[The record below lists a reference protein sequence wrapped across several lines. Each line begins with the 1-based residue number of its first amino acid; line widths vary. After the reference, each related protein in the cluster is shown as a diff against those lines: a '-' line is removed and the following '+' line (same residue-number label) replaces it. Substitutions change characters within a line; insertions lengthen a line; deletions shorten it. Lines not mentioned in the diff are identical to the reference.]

1 MVDILTH
8 LHKYVPYKEFTREV
22 PIPSLVEAVPEE
34 TATVCKTLFGGD
46 QLTAARARGAITA
59 MSNATTTAKRLKGLI
74 PVIEDWHAQ
83 VSLLDV
89 SKSVA
94 VVYLMHTSMQTTSS
108 LPQTS
113 NTLYVCILF
122 TQCRLYGS
130 ISIT

>member
-22 PIPSLVEAVPEE
+22 VIPSLGEAVSEE

-59 MSNATTTAKRLKGLI
+59 MSNASSTAKRLEGLI

-83 VSLLDV
+83 VTLLEV
-89 SKSVA
+89 SQSVA
-94 VVYLMHTSMQTTSS
+94 GVYLM
-108 LPQTS
+108 
-113 NTLYVCILF
+113 Y
-122 TQCRLYGS
+122 TQCMYAM
-130 ISIT
+130 